1 MASESTTPPSTSLY
15 EGKALVVAAELR
27 SLKPGA
33 QVYERKSN
41 LFFLS
46 ERSAVLEATEASI
59 EAAKNADEDGS
70 DD

>member
-1 MASESTTPPSTSLY
+1 MASTQQSTTPPSTSLY

-46 ERSAVLEATEASI
+46 ERSVYV
-59 EAAKNADEDGS
+59 KHQ
-70 DD
+70 